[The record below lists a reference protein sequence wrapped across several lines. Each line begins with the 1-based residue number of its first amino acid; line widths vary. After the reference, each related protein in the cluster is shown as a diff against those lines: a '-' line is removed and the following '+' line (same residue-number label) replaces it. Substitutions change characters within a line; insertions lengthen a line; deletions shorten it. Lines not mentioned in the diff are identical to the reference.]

1 MKNYIAG
8 GMIVSALL
16 IFLGLEN
23 DSSSSH
29 PNQTGSAEFS
39 STSGRVTN
47 SAYDEKVN
55 KHLFQTQAQKDLK
68 AAKAKA
74 ENTMM
79 APDLHEVEAQTKY
92 GSRNSGV
99 QTHGDVWDD
108 QIVEQFEKTYQ
119 QETYKPDF
127 QVQQDLYE
135 NQMMNQYDQAYR
147 EEYKKQFIENARRA
161 GYQVKLGPDN
171 KVMSVKPLK
180 KPASIQ
186 DFPVTESNQG
196 AVR

>member
-23 DSSSSH
+23 DSSSQKNS
-29 PNQTGSAEFS
+29 QAGSVEFS
-39 STSGRVTN
+39 SRSGRVSN

-68 AAKAKA
+68 AAKAQA

-79 APDLHEVEAQTKY
+79 APDLHDVAAQTKY
-92 GSRNSGV
+92 GGRNNGV
-99 QTHGDVWDD
+99 QTHSDIWDD
-108 QIVEQFEKTYQ
+108 QIVQEFEKTQQ
-119 QETYKPDF
+119 QESYKPDF
-127 QVQQDLYE
+127 QVQQELYE

-171 KVMSVKPLK
+171 KVISVKPLK

-186 DFPVTESNQG
+186 DFPVIDSNQG

>member
-16 IFLGLEN
+16 IFLGLDN
-23 DSSSSH
+23 DSSSQKNS
-29 PNQTGSAEFS
+29 QAGEAQLASK
-39 STSGRVTN
+39 SGRVSN
-47 SAYDEKVN
+47 SDYDEKVN
-55 KHLFQTQAQKDLK
+55 KHLFHTQAQKDLK
-68 AAKAKA
+68 SAQAKA

-79 APDLHEVEAQTKY
+79 APDLHDVEAQTKY
-92 GSRNSGV
+92 GNGNSGV

-108 QIVEQFEKTYQ
+108 QIVHEFEKNQ
-119 QETYKPDF
+119 QSDFYKPDF
-127 QVQQDLYE
+127 QVQQELYE
-135 NQMMNQYDQAYR
+135 NQMLNQYDQAYR

-171 KVMSVKPLK
+171 KVISVKPLK

-186 DFPVTESNQG
+186 DFPVIDSNQG